1 MSQSLVLEPRRARS
15 RPTTGLHVEWGWTRA
30 LQIWLVRRKG
40 WQDLSQL
47 DDRMLEDVGISR
59 EEVLWKVG
67 KPFWRS

>member
-1 MSQSLVLEPRRARS
+1 VQ
-15 RPTTGLHVEWGWTRA
+15 WGWIRT
-30 LQIWLVRRKG
+30 LEIWLVRRKG

-59 EEVLWKVG
+59 EEVLWKAG